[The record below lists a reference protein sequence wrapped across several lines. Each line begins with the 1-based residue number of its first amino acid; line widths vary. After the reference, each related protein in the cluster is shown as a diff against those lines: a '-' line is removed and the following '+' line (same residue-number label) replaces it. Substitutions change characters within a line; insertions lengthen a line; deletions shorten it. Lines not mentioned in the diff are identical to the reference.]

1 MDPAMMEGRL
11 FICLL
16 LMAPGMVRRAITMI
30 IPTTLIRT
38 TTLKATIANSISR
51 RLETGRP
58 MAWAY
63 CGSKLKS
70 KSSL

>member
-1 MDPAMMEGRL
+1 
-11 FICLL
+11 
-16 LMAPGMVRRAITMI
+16 MI
-30 IPTTLIRT
+30 IPTTLIKT